1 MIRAALAVLLVL
13 PLAALAAGGEAKLE
27 RANVDPTDVVSIQ
40 RGVKVF
46 MNYCLNC
53 HSATSMRYN
62 RLTDLGLSEQ
72 QIQDNL
78 LFATQ
83 KVGDTMSVAMRRS
96 DARQWFGV
104 EPPDLSVIARSRGA
118 DWLYTYLRTFYRDGT
133 RPTGWNN
140 LAFPDVGMPHAL
152 WQLQGIQ
159 DLQVEKTKDAAGHE
173 VEVKKLVLAQPGSMK
188 PEQYDAAVADL
199 VSFLVY
205 IGEPAAATRKQL
217 GIWVLIGLGILFV
230 LSFALKK
237 NYWKDVH

>member
-152 WQLQGIQ
+152 WQLQGMQ
-159 DLQVEKTKDAAGHE
+159 RLE
-173 VEVKKLVLAQPGSMK
+173 VTTEEHDGRKIEHRKLVLDTPGTMT
-188 PEQYDAAVADL
+188 PAQYDALVRDL
-199 VSFLVY
+199 VNYLVY
-205 IGEPAAATRKQL
+205 MGEPAQARRVQV
-217 GIWVLIGLGILFV
+217 GIAVLFFLSGLFV
-230 LSFALKK
+230 LTWLMKRE
-237 NYWKDVH
+237 YWKDVH

>member
-96 DARQWFGV
+96 DTRQWFGV

-152 WQLQGIQ
+152 WQLQGMQ
-159 DLQVEKTKDAAGHE
+159 RLE
-173 VEVKKLVLAQPGSMK
+173 VTTEEHDGRKIEHRKLVLDTPGTMT
-188 PEQYDAAVADL
+188 PAQYDALVRDL
-199 VSFLVY
+199 VNYLVY
-205 IGEPAAATRKQL
+205 MGEPAQARRVQV
-217 GIWVLIGLGILFV
+217 GIAVLFFLSGLFV
-230 LSFALKK
+230 LTWLMKRE
-237 NYWKDVH
+237 YWKDVH